1 MSTIHVKPPY
11 REQITLTIEEA
22 NAMIQSGELPPESL
36 AWKVGMTEWVSI
48 SAMEGIVL
56 MAPPPLPSIA
66 PQNKPE
72 TTELNPLAPQ
82 AETTKRKTSAKA
94 VWSFILVLLGI
105 LTIQS
110 GAGVFLLLAGIVLG
124 YFASR
129 DIKNH
134 KDVYSGAGWLK
145 AGRVLVLLIFALFAF
160 SMALVFLPSGSKVV
174 DTTKRTEPI
183 PLKQEEP
190 EKTQTVTGK
199 ILNYTYQVP
208 ASYKVQY
215 TTANL
220 DSVASAPGIVVGV
233 HADEKTYESLDFI
246 YKFLRKHAESRGGSH
261 FMEPEHVLVND
272 KEWLCYA
279 YKSNDNGVES
289 AWCAWI
295 YTGPEGTIRFA
306 FKTENK
312 PFDIEFKKATPI
324 LESFQFH

>member
-22 NAMIQSGELPPESL
+22 NSMIQSGELPPESL

-48 SAMEGIVL
+48 SAMDGIIPT
-56 MAPPPLPSIA
+56 APPPLPSIA
-66 PQNKPE
+66 PPNKPE

-82 AETTKRKTSAKA
+82 AETTKRKSSAKA
-94 VWSFILVLLGI
+94 VWSFIFVLLGI

-110 GAGVFLLLAGIVLG
+110 GVGLFLLLTGIVLG

-134 KDVYSGAGWLK
+134 QDLYSGAGWLK
-145 AGRVLVLLIFALFAF
+145 AARVLVLLIFALFAF
-160 SMALVFLPSGSKVV
+160 SMILVIVPSCSKVA
-174 DTTKRTEPI
+174 DTTERTEAI

-199 ILNYTYQVP
+199 ILSYTYQVP

-215 TTANL
+215 TTNNL

-233 HADEKTYESLDFI
+233 HADDKTYESLDFI
-246 YKFLRKHAESRGGSH
+246 YKYLRQHAESRGAYH
-261 FMEPEHVLVND
+261 IMEPEHVSVNN

-279 YKSNDNGVES
+279 YKSNDNGTEA
-289 AWCAWI
+289 AWVAWI
-295 YTGPEGTIRFA
+295 YTGPEGTIRLA
-306 FKTENK
+306 YKTENT
-312 PFDIEFKKATPI
+312 PFDEELKKVTPI
-324 LESFQFH
+324 IESFQFH